1 MNWLKNV
8 FGFFFISL
16 VMMSFSQCAS
26 TKKLQDE
33 IPLEIGQVSYQ
44 SWVAGVEG
52 GGSGVNLFI
61 PIVSNIN
68 NLVLDSVYF
77 HGKKVKLE
85 QKTESLYVGR
95 FKKST
100 NQKKEVVMSSN
111 PVAEFNNPVPEIP
124 QKMPFELKEDECV
137 VSYMDRNKTKYFKI
151 SDITKKKAQ
160 LYPSTPP
167 RN

>member
-1 MNWLKNV
+1 MKRLKNV

-26 TKKLQDE
+26 TKILEGE

-44 SWVAGVEG
+44 SWVAGIEG

-61 PIVSNIN
+61 PLVSNKD

-77 HGKKVKLE
+77 QGKKVQLE
-85 QKTESLYVGR
+85 RKTKSLYVGR

-100 NQKKEVVMSSN
+100 NQKKDVVMSAD
-111 PVAEFNNPVPEIP
+111 PAAEFNNPVPEVP
-124 QKMPFELKEDECV
+124 QKIPFELKQDECV
-137 VSYMDRNKTKYFKI
+137 VSFTDRKRTKYFKI

-160 LYPSTPP
+160 FYPSAPP